1 MLNITVYCAEH
12 AAAIPQIPVPCK
24 GESFIVFKTELADP
38 KTTQGDETTGLLTP
52 GRMVD
57 LFH

>member
-1 MLNITVYCAEH
+1 MLKIIVYWAEH
-12 AAAIPQIPVPCK
+12 AAVIPRIPVPCK
-24 GESFIVFKTELADP
+24 GERFIVLKLNSLTQ